1 MEMAKKGYHLKGDAI
16 PIVAAKLGTK
26 IASNVSELQCISV
39 SNQSWLFI
47 YLTPT
52 FSIIHYRLQ
61 MMTCYFLMLNSLVQ
75 VQAGL

>member
-39 SNQSWLFI
+39 SNQS
-47 YLTPT
+47 
-52 FSIIHYRLQ
+52 
-61 MMTCYFLMLNSLVQ
+61 
-75 VQAGL
+75 